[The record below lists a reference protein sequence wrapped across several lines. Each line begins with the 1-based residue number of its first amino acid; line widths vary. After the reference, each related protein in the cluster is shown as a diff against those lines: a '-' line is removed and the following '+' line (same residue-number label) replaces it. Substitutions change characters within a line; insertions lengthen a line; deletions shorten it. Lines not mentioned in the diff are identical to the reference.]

1 MQINIVLLTGGGVVI
16 ENMLYFPPS
25 ISLHYNSILGP
36 GILLTVTP
44 ASVTSRMAPETLPRT
59 ASYW

>member
-16 ENMLYFPPS
+16 ENMLYFPS
-25 ISLHYNSILGP
+25 ISLHYNGILGP